1 MQKSNIKI
9 MDALRAWGVFS
20 VFRSPLFVVV
30 GCWLLVFL
38 HFFHYTPPDTSPQE
52 KRRYNGHGVNRR
64 PGHYFFFSGC
74 YFCFDSQLV

>member
-1 MQKSNIKI
+1 

-38 HFFHYTPPDTSPQE
+38 HFFHYTPSTRHRKKKGDTMATTST
-52 KRRYNGHGVNRR
+52 VAWAII
-64 PGHYFFFSGC
+64 FSSVVII
-74 YFCFDSQLV
+74 FCFDSQLV